1 MEPFDTSHLRDWLD
15 GSPKASYHL
24 PTVPVSVEKVSVA
37 LGRDELEWARERA
50 EREGTSLSAVLT
62 QATRQVRELEAA
74 QTRQDAAWAE
84 FLEWATNGKG
94 LTQEAVASATAE
106 LDRVRASQR

>member
-1 MEPFDTSHLRDWLD
+1 M
-15 GSPKASYHL
+15 
-24 PTVPVSVEKVSVA
+24 PVSVEKVSVA

-74 QTRQDAAWAE
+74 QARQDAAWAE
-84 FLEWATNGKG
+84 FLEWATDGKG
-94 LTQEAVASATAE
+94 LPEEAVAAAAAE
-106 LDRVRASQR
+106 LGRVRSSQR